1 MSKKR
6 SNLKYITNRKRVLTK
21 KGGGVREDARAAFY
35 SIGKPIYNSRKKT
48 KAQDGLKNA
57 AKKLTKIKEQLKKK
71 KVEEELANQ
80 KATEAKESE
89 AAFTKELAEKLETE
103 KTKVPP
109 ETVTEAAKA
118 AFKLAGRALWN
129 TSERKKK
136 QIAKKVKTTENT
148 AQEKKN
154 IVILAQ
160 LELNKAENE
169 VQKAENEIKRV
180 EKEVKEVKD
189 GKFEERKNQVTLKKN
204 NVKNTSTK
212 TKKNTLTKEKQDK
225 ITKLKEHIDYCKDLE
240 KSYKEKHIEVQRL
253 TTYLKDLSSKTP
265 NEPISKSDVIKIID
279 KIGEIPDFNTNT
291 KKTELDRLKGIQN
304 KWKGEVEGMKNN
316 IDKKIAILKTEPE
329 EKHKEIIKPFGIP

>member
-1 MSKKR
+1 MA
-6 SNLKYITNRKRVLTK
+6 N
-21 KGGGVREDARAAFY
+21 EP
-35 SIGKPIYNSRKKT
+35 KPV
-48 KAQDGLKNA
+48 KNA
-57 AKKLTKIKEQLKKK
+57 AKNLGHAIINWGKTKKNKATNAITSQTKRAKNAIKGAPSALLKKTRNTYSRFKGTKKNTLTKEKQDKKTR
-71 KVEEELANQ
+71 N
-80 KATEAKESE
+80 TYSR
-89 AAFTKELAEKLETE
+89 
-103 KTKVPP
+103 
-109 ETVTEAAKA
+109 
-118 AFKLAGRALWN
+118 FKG
-129 TSERKKK
+129 
-136 QIAKKVKTTENT
+136 
-148 AQEKKN
+148 
-154 IVILAQ
+154 
-160 LELNKAENE
+160 
-169 VQKAENEIKRV
+169 
-180 EKEVKEVKD
+180 
-189 GKFEERKNQVTLKKN
+189 
-204 NVKNTSTK
+204 